1 MPEQFLTVNGPHLSE
16 ADRKKGM
23 IKTYSFTTDDDDAV
37 PMTNLKKI
45 SNHDK
50 LLSANSPS
58 IDSITNDD
66 DVAELSTKIKKRK
79 SRRRTEIEV

>member
-1 MPEQFLTVNGPHLSE
+1 MPERFLTVHGTHLSE
-16 ADRKKGM
+16 ANRKKGM

-37 PMTNLKKI
+37 SMTNSKKI

>member
-37 PMTNLKKI
+37 SMTNSKKI
-45 SNHDK
+45 PNHNK
-50 LLSANSPS
+50 LLSANSLS

-66 DVAELSTKIKKRK
+66 DVAELSTKLKKRK